1 MHCEVFNY
9 TVLGQIQS
17 ISQTFNNK
25 KDKRIANFMRCKLC
39 QTSFD
44 DLGHKNNMAYQPDK
58 AQIKWV
64 DTQYNK
70 MLRIDQL
77 GGVKWS

>member
-1 MHCEVFNY
+1 MLCEVFNY

-44 DLGHKNNMAYQPDK
+44 DLGHKNNMAYQ
-58 AQIKWV
+58 QIKPRLSEW
-64 DTQYNK
+64 TQ
-70 MLRIDQL
+70 
-77 GGVKWS
+77 